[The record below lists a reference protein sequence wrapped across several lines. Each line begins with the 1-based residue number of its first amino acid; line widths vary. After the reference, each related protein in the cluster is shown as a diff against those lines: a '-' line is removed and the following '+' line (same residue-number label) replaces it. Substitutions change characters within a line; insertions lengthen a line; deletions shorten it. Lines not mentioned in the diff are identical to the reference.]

1 MIDYQEL
8 ASEYFS
14 EADKITRNIDR
25 LVAILAESQTIQRH
39 LIVKKIKTLKRLRH
53 ECLLTA
59 IFLEHRAEEIR
70 QRSVN

>member
-39 LIVKKIKTLKRLRH
+39 LIVKKNKNSKT
-53 ECLLTA
+53 TPT
-59 IFLEHRAEEIR
+59 
-70 QRSVN
+70 

>member
-25 LVAILAESQTIQRH
+25 LEAKLAESKTIQRQ
-39 LIVKKIKTLKRLRH
+39 IITKNIKTLKQLRN
-53 ECLLTA
+53 ECILNA
-59 IFLEHRAEEIR
+59 IYLKRRAEEIR